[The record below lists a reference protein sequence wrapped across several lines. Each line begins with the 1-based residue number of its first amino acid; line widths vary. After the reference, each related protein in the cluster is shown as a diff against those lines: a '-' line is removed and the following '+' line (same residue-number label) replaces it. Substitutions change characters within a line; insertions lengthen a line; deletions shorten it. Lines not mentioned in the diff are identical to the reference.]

1 MLGLLAAAVPAVG
14 HAALIYG
21 LTATNQLISFDSDD
35 PGTVTTI
42 GVISAAGVVDIDVYP
57 VNGLLYGMNA
67 GGDLFRI
74 STSTAAATLVA
85 TAAVDIASVTDFDFN
100 PAVDRLRIYS
110 SGSRNFRMV
119 PDVNNSNPG
128 TPGAVTVDGQFS
140 DLSAQLVGS
149 AYKNN
154 FDGVAA
160 ATTSLYSIEAGAD
173 SLLIHSGG
181 PTFNT
186 LNTVGALGV
195 DVGANVGFD
204 IRGLDTAFLS
214 NDSELY
220 SVNLATGAATRLGTV
235 GANGLTSIAAAP
247 VPEAGSLALLAV
259 AGGLI
264 AGRRRHRRSMMSD
277 GSEDGKTLN

>member
-1 MLGLLAAAVPAVG
+1 MNSLKPILGLLALTSLPTAG
-14 HAALIYG
+14 HAALLYG
-21 LTATNQLISFDSDD
+21 LTSSNQLVSFDSDN
-35 PGTVTTI
+35 PGAVTPI
-42 GVISAAGVVDIDVYP
+42 GVISAPGVVDIDVYP
-57 VNGLLYGMNA
+57 VNKLLYGVNA
-67 GGDLFRI
+67 GGSLFRI
-74 STSTAAATLVA
+74 NTTTAAATLVA
-85 TAAVDIASVTDFDFN
+85 TPSVNIASVTDFDFN
-100 PAVDRLRIYS
+100 PAVDRLRIFS

-160 ATTSLYSIEAGAD
+160 ATTSLYSIDAVTD
-173 SLLIHSGG
+173 SLILHSGG

-186 LNTVGALGV
+186 LNIVGSLGIP
-195 DVGANVGFD
+195 VGGNVGFD

-214 NDSELY
+214 NDSDLY
-220 SVNLATGAATRLGTV
+220 RVNLTTGAATSLGTV
-235 GANGLTSIAAAP
+235 GASGLTSIAAAP
-247 VPEAGSLALLAV
+247 IPEAGSLAIFAL

-264 AGRRRHRRSMMSD
+264 TCRRREPGRSHS
-277 GSEDGKTLN
+277 